1 MEIYS
6 RVETW
11 GQMGGGSG
19 EHQTWDLPS
28 TSGNQGEQIPNR
40 IAKMSVT
47 QQFIHHK
54 EYKEKENFNLVD
66 LKINNSSSCFWTLF
80 LWFKPNE
87 NISFSLPG
95 VGWISVSATET
106 LSPFVVKMGSFGC
119 NCACDVVGTSN

>member
-1 MEIYS
+1 M
-6 RVETW
+6 
-11 GQMGGGSG
+11 GQMRGGSG

-87 NISFSLPG
+87 NTSFSLPG
-95 VGWISVSATET
+95 VGWLSESATET
-106 LSPFVVKMGSFGC
+106 LSPFVVKW
-119 NCACDVVGTSN
+119 VVLAVIVLVML